1 MIEINNVTPLTSIVV
16 VCLIAGVA
24 FFAVAYLAVVVLY
37 ELGVVRMPP
46 SIWGLRLFTIGVC
59 LTALGMAI
67 WGARDTRQEW
77 AQLENAYGISRLE
90 CRGGDCTWVDARNN
104 PAIGT
109 LVHRD
114 DMAGLL
120 DSNQKPLPLVGDAG
134 GQS

>member
-1 MIEINNVTPLTSIVV
+1 MIEISNVTPSTSIVA

-24 FFAVAYLAVVVLY
+24 FFAVAYLAVVILY

-46 SIWGLRLFTIGVC
+46 SIWGLRLFLLCSC
-59 LTALGMAI
+59 LVLLGAALWDAH
-67 WGARDTRQEW
+67 DTREEW

-90 CRGGDCTWVDARNN
+90 CRGDDCTWVDERNN

-120 DSNQKPLPLVGDAG
+120 GSNQKPLPLVGDTG